1 MKKAKLNLTVASAL
15 MVGGMVAVLSTTAQA
30 APVTT
35 TATFQ
40 MYSVMGYLL
49 NDPGSYGDTATFTYD
64 IDAMTWGVS
73 SNAAFLG
80 ENWTASNGKLYYPGT
95 YVININGDGSDE
107 RPFDAS
113 YPLANGDGLYTF
125 TVPAGKLGGNIDF
138 AWATSSGIDMFVVW
152 GPSGMT
158 SMDVDGDGIPGARMV
173 DGPFPGLS
181 ANFTPNTPIPVPAAA
196 WLFGSGLLGLVGVAR
211 RRNKAAA

>member
-1 MKKAKLNLTVASAL
+1 MKKAKLNNLTVASAL
-15 MVGGMVAVLSTTAQA
+15 MVGGMVAVLSASVQA
-30 APVTT
+30 APVTVLNT
-35 TATFQ
+35 TLQ
-40 MYSVMGYLL
+40 MY
-49 NDPGSYGDTATFTYD
+49 DPTGAALAPDNTVTMTYDTA
-64 IDAMTWGVS
+64 AMTWGVS

-152 GPSGMT
+152 GPDGMI

-173 DGPFPGLS
+173 DGPFPGES
-181 ANFTPNTPIPVPAAA
+181 ANFAPVPVPAAA